1 MTRRRMMLV
10 LFGAAALG
18 LTPLWPLLG
27 GALLLTM
34 AALAVLFRGE
44 QTGFPL
50 RCVAAL
56 ASGMIALEVLGRP
69 MAAVL
74 HACSASSNL
83 TVALCACLYSVA
95 VGALIGA
102 WLSSALMSK
111 ALRDEPDGIS
121 AAPARE
127 RP

>member
-1 MTRRRMMLV
+1 MLV
-10 LFGAAALG
+10 LFGATALG
-18 LTPLWPLLG
+18 LTPLWPLIG
-27 GALLLTM
+27 GGLLLTM
-34 AALAVLFRGE
+34 AALAVLFNGE

-69 MAAVL
+69 MVAVL

-83 TVALCACLYSVA
+83 TVALCACTYSVA

-102 WLSSALMSK
+102 WLGARVNALM
-111 ALRDEPDGIS
+111 LGPGPD
-121 AAPARE
+121 RV
-127 RP
+127 